1 MRDVRVRN
9 GLLLTVMCVICI
21 FAWSDQAE
29 HIRTNKLPYYDIVQ
43 MNWDEEYAEIPDRS
57 VVIFSTLDYRSQYYR
72 ADVVEGTISP
82 EDTMESLRE
91 RYHGSNQMC
100 ILSSDATAMVEAGI
114 YDASINEAITNNVV
128 DGRKYCVI
136 SLN

>member
-1 MRDVRVRN
+1 
-9 GLLLTVMCVICI
+9 
-21 FAWSDQAE
+21 
-29 HIRTNKLPYYDIVQ
+29 
-43 MNWDEEYAEIPDRS
+43 
-57 VVIFSTLDYRSQYYR
+57 
-72 ADVVEGTISP
+72 
-82 EDTMESLRE
+82 
-91 RYHGSNQMC
+91 MC